1 MACAGRSTFPKA
13 STLRGMADLPTR
25 TKAFAPRVGVAYQ
38 ATPKTVVRLGYGRS
52 FDMGVFGSNFGH
64 AVTQNLPVLV
74 NQQVNANNN
83 GFPSVNNAFYGAFT
97 LAQGP
102 PAFTFPPMPANGV
115 LPLGGIG

>member
-1 MACAGRSTFPKA
+1 ME
-13 STLRGMADLPTR
+13 DLPTQLKALSASPASAS
-25 TKAFAPRVGVAYQ
+25 TGLNGNIDNSWKAFAPRLGVAYQ
-38 ATPKTVVRLGYGRS
+38 VTPKTVVRLGYGRS

-97 LAQGP
+97 LAQRP
-102 PAFTFPPMPANGV
+102 PA
-115 LPLGGIG
+115 